1 MNFRRTMIGEVV
13 IECLG
18 VFFLQKHDLSS
29 EEKLRIQLDSNLH
42 QTYKNESFPL
52 QINFLLTLQL
62 QMIAFGEEVLIQ
74 VMRDFLWVIDDAQR
88 SGIDL
93 FDEEEFASLQF
104 FPLDFHSKE
113 FLLQIGERRSFRSLF
128 DLHRSPVVEDRRK
141 HFEHQ
146 LKVFWKK
153 KRINGRGRGLDW
165 RCSSFVCFAEW
176 ISFSAEN
183 KQRWWD
189 SRMGV
194 PSWWRWTLSTKISE
208 AFSMSRIWPAS
219 SNSPGISK
227 VTGPSFIGVSRGKE
241 INGRNQKRQQTF
253 TCRDWHS
260 SLLIVLLSVVL
271 YNRREYK

>member
-1 MNFRRTMIGEVV
+1 MPGR
-13 IECLG
+13 L
-18 VFFLQKHDLSS
+18 LSS
-29 EEKLRIQLDSNLH
+29 ETRFVLGGKTPDPIGFELASDLE
-42 QTYKNESFPL
+42 NESFPL

-146 LKVFWKK
+146 LKVF
-153 KRINGRGRGLDW
+153 
-165 RCSSFVCFAEW
+165 
-176 ISFSAEN
+176 
-183 KQRWWD
+183 
-189 SRMGV
+189 
-194 PSWWRWTLSTKISE
+194 
-208 AFSMSRIWPAS
+208 
-219 SNSPGISK
+219 
-227 VTGPSFIGVSRGKE
+227 
-241 INGRNQKRQQTF
+241 
-253 TCRDWHS
+253 
-260 SLLIVLLSVVL
+260 
-271 YNRREYK
+271 